1 MVNVTALPN
10 FPNLQMEKIKKKIV
24 FMLRQNVL

>member
-10 FPNLQMEKIKKKIV
+10 FPNLQMEKIKKKNV